1 MGLQRVG
8 ESDMICWLNDKRDG
22 IFERES
28 GLKEWGYS
36 PYDGISALN
45 IALLP
50 TTTTTKKRSFSSP
63 QYSTNSV
70 NHQIFILSLKY
81 LLKWSLLCLH
91 YHQLKSLVFI
101 GGQSGCHHFS
111 PITATAYF
119 LDFWHPQ
126 WLFFGSPPTLSPAVT
141 VIFWKHKFDHVSLLL
156 KILGFHGGSVVKN
169 LPGNAGDTDS
179 NPGLEK
185 SPGAG
190 NGNPLPYSCWEIPC
204 TEEPG
209 RLQSP
214 GLQLSN

>member
-1 MGLQRVG
+1 MVTSL
-8 ESDMICWLNDKRDG
+8 
-22 IFERES
+22 F
-28 GLKEWGYS
+28 
-36 PYDGISALN
+36 AL
-45 IALLP
+45 
-50 TTTTTKKRSFSSP
+50 TWT
-63 QYSTNSV
+63 
-70 NHQIFILSLKY
+70 
-81 LLKWSLLCLH
+81 
-91 YHQLKSLVFI
+91 KSLVII

-126 WLFFGSPPTLSPAVT
+126 WLFFESPPTLSPAVT

-169 LPGNAGDTDS
+169 LPGNVGDTDS

-209 RLQSP
+209 GVQFV
-214 GLQLSN
+214 GLQTVRYDQVPEQQQQQQQWGEWHKRVRLSGNLIIGNFAVELFRPPSHLFKCTPTPTHHVAHVVKLGTW